1 MSGRIHKKKSK
12 VPARI
17 ARLRLLKGVRKQ
29 VGQSLIEAE
38 QSDMVD
44 VAHRLRK
51 LAKKIDDSGLL

>member
-1 MSGRIHKKKSK
+1 MSGRIHKKKPK

-17 ARLRLLKGVRKQ
+17 ARLRMLKGVRKQ
-29 VGQSLIEAE
+29 IGQSLIEAE
-38 QSDMVD
+38 QGDMPD

>member
-12 VPARI
+12 VPANV
-17 ARLRLLKGVRKQ
+17 ARLRMLKGVRKQ

-38 QSDMVD
+38 QGGMAD

>member
-1 MSGRIHKKKSK
+1 MSGRIHKKKPK
-12 VPARI
+12 VSARVT
-17 ARLRLLKGVRKQ
+17 RLRLLKGIRKQ

-38 QSDMVD
+38 QGGMSD